1 VSEIE
6 SPQAVEEVAS
16 PLPASGGA
24 LGHDPFDDLAAPDP
38 FEEQLDQLEARG
50 VQKLEVRSRARRAPR
65 SEATAAPPAGARPTA
80 RSDEDLPKPDNLARL
95 AQRRWATTPPLAEIE
110 LPPPKG
116 LVDRLLNPDERR
128 IMAALA
134 HLVEGEA
141 PYDRFGYSPEVMKT
155 AFLLFHTLYRLYFRV
170 RSEGHEHIP
179 GEGPAVLAGNHGGL
193 LPFDAAMAVIDGA
206 LHTDP
211 PRLVR
216 TVVDRWAGSLPWIN
230 LFYARVGQIVGTREN
245 FDKLLKEGQ
254 LLLVFPEGIEGM
266 RKTIAHRYRL
276 QEFRVGFIE
285 HALRARAPIVPVAFI
300 GSDDQSP
307 ILFDIK
313 PLARRLG
320 LPVAPITPTF
330 PWFGPLGLLPYP
342 VSYRIVYGEP
352 LHYHERFGPEGADDA
367 RLVRYLANQVRRTVQ
382 LLIDRN
388 RR

>member
-1 VSEIE
+1 
-6 SPQAVEEVAS
+6 
-16 PLPASGGA
+16 
-24 LGHDPFDDLAAPDP
+24 
-38 FEEQLDQLEARG
+38 
-50 VQKLEVRSRARRAPR
+50 
-65 SEATAAPPAGARPTA
+65 
-80 RSDEDLPKPDNLARL
+80 
-95 AQRRWATTPPLAEIE
+95 
-110 LPPPKG
+110 
-116 LVDRLLNPDERR
+116 LVDRLLNSDERR
-128 IMAALA
+128 ILAALA

-155 AFLLFHTLYRLYFRV
+155 TFLLFHTLYRLYFRV

-179 GEGPAVLAGNHGGL
+179 SEGPAVLAGNHGGL
-193 LPFDAAMAVIDGA
+193 LPFDAAMAVVDGA

-216 TVVDRWAGSLPWIN
+216 SVVDRWAGSLPWVN

-330 PWFGPLGLLPYP
+330 PWFGPLGMLPYP
-342 VSYRIVYGEP
+342 VSDRIVYGEP
-352 LHYHERFGPEGADDA
+352 LHYHERFGPEGADDV

-388 RR
+388 RQ